1 MKKTFGKDKGLL
13 HSEILIKDI
22 KKRGTFKIC

>member
-1 MKKTFGKDKGLL
+1 MKKTFGKDSRLF

-22 KKRGTFKIC
+22 KIRGTFKIY